1 MPAEQGGHLL
11 LYAKAMTND
20 VQSQLDYIAK
30 QEELLQFDSFD
41 LTTAVALGQA
51 ILKTAQ
57 ERSLPVIID
66 VRKGDDC
73 LFFAALPGTTPAN
86 ADWARRKRNLVNI
99 LEQSSYAIG
108 LQGKAGNDVVAMMAL
123 NPRDYTAHGGC
134 FPIRV
139 RGTGMV
145 GTVTVSGLPQKDDHA
160 LVVEEIAKIL
170 GVEVA

>member
-1 MPAEQGGHLL
+1 L

-20 VQSQLDYIAK
+20 VQSQLESIAA
-30 QEELLQFDSFD
+30 QEQLLQFDSFD
-41 LTTAVALGQA
+41 QATAVAIGQA
-51 ILKTAQ
+51 ILRTAQ

-86 ADWARRKRNLVNI
+86 ADWARRKRNLVNL

-123 NPRDYTAHGGC
+123 DPRDYTAHGGC

-145 GTVTVSGLPQKDDHA
+145 GTVTVSGLPQKEDHS
-160 LVVEEIAKIL
+160 LVVETLGHIL
-170 GVEVA
+170 GLWPETI

>member
-1 MPAEQGGHLL
+1 
-11 LYAKAMTND
+11 MTND
-20 VQSQLDYIAK
+20 VQSQLESIAAL
-30 QEELLQFDSFD
+30 ELLLQFDSFD
-41 LTTAVALGQA
+41 QTTAVALGQA

-86 ADWARRKRNLVNI
+86 ADWARRKRNLVN

-108 LQGKAGNDVVAMMAL
+108 LQGKAGNDVVAIMAL
-123 NPRDYTAHGGC
+123 DPRDYTAHGGC

-145 GTVTVSGLPQKDDHA
+145 GTVTVSGLPQKEDHS
-160 LVVEEIAKIL
+160 LVVETLGQIL
-170 GVEVA
+170 GLSPETI

>member
-1 MPAEQGGHLL
+1 
-11 LYAKAMTND
+11 MTND
-20 VQSQLDYIAK
+20 VQSQLESIAA
-30 QEELLQFDSFD
+30 QELLLQFDSFD
-41 LTTAVALGQA
+41 QTTAVALGQA

-73 LFFAALPGTTPAN
+73 LFFAGLPGTTPAN
-86 ADWARRKRNLVNI
+86 ADWARRKRNLVN

-123 NPRDYTAHGGC
+123 DPRDYTAHGGC

-145 GTVTVSGLPQKDDHA
+145 GTVTVSGLPQKEDHA
-160 LVVEEIAKIL
+160 LVVEEIARLL
-170 GVEVA
+170 GLQLA

>member
-1 MPAEQGGHLL
+1 M

-20 VQSQLDYIAK
+20 VQSQLESIAA
-30 QEELLQFDSFD
+30 QEQLLQFDSFD
-41 LTTAVALGQA
+41 QTTAVAIGQA
-51 ILKTAQ
+51 ILQTAQ

-73 LFFAALPGTTPAN
+73 LFFAALSGTTPAN
-86 ADWARRKRNLVNI
+86 ADWARRKRNLVNL

-123 NPRDYTAHGGC
+123 DPRDYTAHGGC

-145 GTVTVSGLPQKDDHA
+145 GTVTVSGLPQKEDHA
-160 LVVEEIAKIL
+160 LVVEALGKIL
-170 GVEVA
+170 GISSEGLAL